1 MNVTDILYICTLTQR
16 ERVNGYEF
24 EGDWWAKNFR
34 KTRERERE
42 RENQTLYL
50 RDKNLVTDIS

>member
-42 RENQTLYL
+42 RES
-50 RDKNLVTDIS
+50 DFISER